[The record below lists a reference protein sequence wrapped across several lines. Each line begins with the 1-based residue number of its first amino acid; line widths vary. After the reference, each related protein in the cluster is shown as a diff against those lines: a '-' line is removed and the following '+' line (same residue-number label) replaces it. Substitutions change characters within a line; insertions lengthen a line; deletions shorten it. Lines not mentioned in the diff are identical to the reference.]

1 MKRLKGSKKRLF
13 KHERIY
19 KFMKILRTNGDLP
32 SASILA
38 RNENCT
44 SKTVRRDISILR
56 DHFGYNIEWDEH
68 FNFYRLTGRI
78 PRAFL

>member
-1 MKRLKGSKKRLF
+1 MK
-13 KHERIY
+13 
-19 KFMKILRTNGDLP
+19 MLRTRGDLP
-32 SASILA
+32 PASILA
-38 RNENCT
+38 RNESCT
-44 SKTVRRDISILR
+44 PKTVYRDLGILR